1 VRAVLHH
8 YFSLQSC
15 SMHGDRREIE
25 ENEALRHLV
34 GHVPGNRRSLNLQAL
49 RDSDDITIIKTHDVP
64 SNYMSV
70 EDTVF
75 YIVRDGRDATV
86 SLQRHARDF
95 ADQEVPLQDI
105 IAGKRN
111 FGFWGNHI
119 VQWHDADFRRIHS
132 FRFEEITPD
141 PEAFAD
147 QLSDILGRPRSREPF
162 PNFEIFRQASQSFF
176 RHGKPGTHAQQFREA
191 DAALFELYNAP
202 AMCLSGYRP
211 GGLSPAQLKAY
222 AILSVSSS
230 PRDAK
235 ERARLNARLAR
246 TRATLDSSRTRQS
259 ALRERHAA
267 LRDHHVKLRRYIGI
281 EALSWIASKVRR
293 LGAPAKGSQ
302 HVGSSQNATKAK
314 SLGESNGHLAAYRP
328 SLRQREAPGKQA
340 GLNAAKN
347 LLSSREKCDLFE
359 WQTRFVAKRAA

>member
-1 VRAVLHH
+1 
-8 YFSLQSC
+8 
-15 SMHGDRREIE
+15 MHGDRRDIE

-132 FRFEEITPD
+132 FRFFEGS
-141 PEAFAD
+141 EA
-147 QLSDILGRPRSREPF
+147 RSPC
-162 PNFEIFRQASQSFF
+162 
-176 RHGKPGTHAQQFREA
+176 K
-191 DAALFELYNAP
+191 
-202 AMCLSGYRP
+202 
-211 GGLSPAQLKAY
+211 GLSA
-222 AILSVSSS
+222 
-230 PRDAK
+230 
-235 ERARLNARLAR
+235 
-246 TRATLDSSRTRQS
+246 
-259 ALRERHAA
+259 
-267 LRDHHVKLRRYIGI
+267 
-281 EALSWIASKVRR
+281 RR
-293 LGAPAKGSQ
+293 LQSGCYESKITWRIEQTSRGVPSFPAAEGS
-302 HVGSSQNATKAK
+302 
-314 SLGESNGHLAAYRP
+314 
-328 SLRQREAPGKQA
+328 A
-340 GLNAAKN
+340 G
-347 LLSSREKCDLFE
+347 
-359 WQTRFVAKRAA
+359 